1 MVRYAIARRAVA
13 VLANAPDHFSKV
25 LVKQIPLAGETA
37 IDPIMM
43 KLTLRGEG
51 SQVRTTTD

>member
-1 MVRYAIARRAVA
+1 MRYAIARRAVA

-25 LVKQIPLAGETA
+25 FVKQIPLAGETA

-43 KLTLRGEG
+43 KLTLMDEE
-51 SQVRTTTD
+51 SQERTTTD